1 MLGAF
6 HSYNINY
13 TFQENVKLEE
23 ERHKKKKRE
32 NDSCGKLMQFISS
45 LSPSS
50 YVIMQPTFKL
60 LYYAVIGGERETV
73 EILDEEKF

>member
-1 MLGAF
+1 M
-6 HSYNINY
+6 
-13 TFQENVKLEE
+13 ENETVRK
-23 ERHKKKKRE
+23 
-32 NDSCGKLMQFISS
+32 DSCGKLMQFISS